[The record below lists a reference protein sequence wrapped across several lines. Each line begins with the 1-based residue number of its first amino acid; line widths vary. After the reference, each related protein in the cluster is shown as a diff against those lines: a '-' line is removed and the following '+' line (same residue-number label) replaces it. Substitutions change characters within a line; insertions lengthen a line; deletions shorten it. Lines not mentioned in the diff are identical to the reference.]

1 MKKLFAMLL
10 AAMMLLS
17 ACTPNAQQTKETVAV
32 GDSGVIDFVTSQF
45 KHITNG
51 GITEDENL
59 PYNID
64 AITGA
69 TMTVEGPAIVTSI
82 PLSVRELENRS
93 EGFFRGIYTDSKG
106 TFAYEGMDLYYLL
119 HNMTEGDNGIK
130 MTDTA
135 YKVVLKSSSR
145 LDVAQ
150 FTLEEII
157 KAHNEGNPI
166 LLACGMG
173 TTDGSVIAPFV
184 FDAANENEHSLG
196 YKEELDNDDG
206 CIRLVYDLEEYGS
219 NADYTTF
226 ANVAYVYVCEEFEPG
241 FKHTTAENES
251 FNSSRYND
259 YIISFRGSALG
270 RELNFTLRDLE
281 AMVSYDENGEVIPG
295 GVGYSDHYS
304 LANTTYW
311 YVNEYEGLDLYKM
324 LLYLGMDDA
333 ETMGLAAARTTL
345 VKFIAA
351 DGMAAAETFSVDTL
365 SWPDAFGFYEKN
377 AADLG
382 DGKYQPS
389 NADLV
394 RTGYP
399 VLMAYGVNNY
409 PYTIHKTDDAYLS
422 GLNNSGGPIR
432 VVFGKTQYYHANG
445 SNQVQY
451 LKDVVVGEDILYST
465 HTYTDDADHKALSQN
480 VLNVTVYSESGQTL
494 LERELTVADV
504 ENVIYG
510 ADVPGNQKKAA
521 HIKDSYE
528 VGAEVGRYEGVDL
541 NYLLMNILGLPGT
554 NGTITFSNGEEE
566 LTLTIAELFAEG
578 YNTRL
583 GRDGIKAVLAF
594 AKNGAPLVADA
605 SSAGYVEDV
614 ALKPYLDTD
623 PARYSVDNSGGP
635 LQVIVPSSDK
645 EQCNAKVLS
654 NVTSITVNLIPDAYA
669 HIEAPYAD
677 LASSTIRFYGEG
689 LDEETVFTVEQLES
703 MQTKVQTLD
712 YSVLNN
718 KGNMSQQRYRGLA
731 IYDLF
736 AQIGIKSNA
745 GDVIVYA
752 ADGSSVTFSLSR
764 LKKQDY
770 LNHVT
775 GGEGLYALL
784 AFGAGS
790 VEADAMTGIP
800 LVREKEDAGYD
811 DTVGNNGGPLKLVI
825 PQENAEDIN
834 SSLCVKDVVAVEV
847 TANQIDTWGH
857 RMSDI
862 YSEFL
867 DYEMTLTIK
876 NDDSEWSHNFT
887 VGQLEM
893 LEELI
898 VRDEYSVLDIGTCEG
913 IDIWKFIQ
921 LIAGDVP
928 GVDDPVS
935 VTVYASD
942 GYKNDLL
949 SVFFREGLVNGV
961 SGDTGDPKKLIIA
974 YALNGY
980 PLVDEESHEGYTG
993 LAGNSSGPLRVVA
1006 ETNQGASVKLFN
1018 KLVVTISG
1026 SGPIEITVD
1035 ESLFAEEG

>member
-17 ACTPNAQQTKETVAV
+17 ACTPNAQQTNETVAV

-106 TFAYEGMDLYYLL
+106 TFSYEGMDLYYLL

-150 FTLEEII
+150 FTLEEVIR
-157 KAHNEGNPI
+157 AHEEGNPI

-494 LERELTVADV
+494 LEREMTVADV

-578 YNTRL
+578 YNTQL
-583 GRDGIKAVLAF
+583 GRDGMKAVLAF
-594 AKNGAPLVADA
+594 AKNGSPLVADA
-605 SSAGYVEDV
+605 SSAGYVDSV
-614 ALKPYLDTD
+614 TLKPYLDTD
-623 PARYSVDNSGGP
+623 PAAYHVDNSGGP

-825 PQENAEDIN
+825 PQENAEDSN

-893 LEELI
+893 LEDLI

>member
-1 MKKLFAMLL
+1 MKKLLALILL
-10 AAMMLLS
+10 AALLLS
-17 ACTPNAQQTKETVAV
+17 ACGTNPAPAGETIPV
-32 GDSGVIDFVTSQF
+32 GDSGVIDFVTSAF

-51 GITEDENL
+51 GVTEDENL

-145 LDVAQ
+145 LDVAE
-150 FTLEEII
+150 FTLDEVI
-157 KAHNEGNPI
+157 KAHNDGNPI
-166 LLACGMG
+166 LLSCGMG

-196 YKEELDNDDG
+196 YVEELDNDDG
-206 CIRLVYDLEEYGS
+206 CIRLVYDLEKYGD
-219 NADYTTF
+219 NAGYTTF
-226 ANVAYVYVCEEFEPG
+226 ANVAYVYVCEEKEPG
-241 FKHTTAENES
+241 FKHTTAESES
-251 FNSSRYND
+251 FNTSRYND

-270 RELNFTLRDLE
+270 RELNFTLKDLE
-281 AMVSYDENGEVIPG
+281 AMVVYDENGEVIPG
-295 GVGYSDHYS
+295 GVGYSNHYS

-311 YVNEYEGLDLYKM
+311 YVNEYEGLDLFKM

-351 DGMAAAETFSVDTL
+351 DGVAAAETFSIDTL

-382 DGKYQPS
+382 DGMYQPS

-394 RTGYP
+394 QTGYP

-465 HTYTDDADHKALSQN
+465 HAYTDDAAHKALAQN
-480 VLNVTVYSESGQTL
+480 VLAVTVCSESGQTL
-494 LERELTVADV
+494 LERELTVEDV

-528 VGAEVGRYEGVDL
+528 VAGKVDCYEGVDL

-578 YNTRL
+578 YNTQL
-583 GRDGIKAVLAF
+583 GRDGMKSMLAF
-594 AKNGAPLVADA
+594 AKNGSPLVADA
-605 SSAGYVEDV
+605 SSAGYVDSV
-614 ALKPYLDTD
+614 ALKPWLDTD
-623 PARYSVDNSGGP
+623 PARYHVDNCGGP

-645 EQCNAKVLS
+645 EQSNARVLS
-654 NVTSITVNLIPDAYA
+654 NVNAITVNLIPDSYA
-669 HIEAPYAD
+669 HIDQPYAD

-689 LDEETVFTVEQLES
+689 LDEECTYTVEQLES
-703 MQTKVQTLD
+703 MQTQVQTLD
-712 YSVLNN
+712 YSILNS
-718 KGNMSQQRYRGLA
+718 KGTMSQQRYRGLA
-731 IYDLF
+731 IYELF
-736 AQIGIKSNA
+736 AKIGIKSNA

-752 ADGSSVTFSLSR
+752 SDGTSVTFSLSR

-770 LNHVT
+770 ANYVT
-775 GGEGLYALL
+775 GSEGLYALL
-784 AFGAGS
+784 AFGTGD
-790 VEADAMTGIP
+790 VEADAMIGIP

-811 DTVGNNGGPLKLVI
+811 ENIGNNGGPLKLVI

-847 TANQIDTWGH
+847 TANEIDTWGH

-893 LEELI
+893 LEDLI

-921 LIAGDVP
+921 LIAGDVE
-928 GVDDPVS
+928 GVDDPVA

-961 SGDTGDPKKLIIA
+961 SGDTGEPKKLIIA

-993 LAGNSSGPLRVVA
+993 LAGNTSGPLRVVA
-1006 ETNQGASVKLFN
+1006 ETNQGASVKYFN
-1018 KLVVTISG
+1018 KLVVTIAG
-1026 SGPIEITVD
+1026 SGPIEIDVD

>member
-17 ACTPNAQQTKETVAV
+17 ACTPAAQQTKETIAV

-150 FTLEEII
+150 FTLEEVIR
-157 KAHNEGNPI
+157 AHEEGNPI

-494 LERELTVADV
+494 LEREMTVADV

-623 PARYSVDNSGGP
+623 PARYHVDNCGGP

-669 HIEAPYAD
+669 HIETPYAD
-677 LASSTIRFYGEG
+677 LASSTLRFYGEG

>member
-1 MKKLFAMLL
+1 MKKLLALILL
-10 AAMMLLS
+10 AALLLS
-17 ACTPNAQQTKETVAV
+17 ACGTNPAPAGETIPV
-32 GDSGVIDFVTSQF
+32 GDSGVIDFVTSAF

-51 GITEDENL
+51 GVTEDENL

-145 LDVAQ
+145 LDVAE
-150 FTLEEII
+150 FTLDEVI
-157 KAHNEGNPI
+157 KAHNDGNPI
-166 LLACGMG
+166 LLSCGMG
-173 TTDGSVIAPFV
+173 TTDGSVVAPFV

-196 YKEELDNDDG
+196 YVEELDNDDG
-206 CIRLVYDLEEYGS
+206 CIRLVYDLEKYGD
-219 NADYTTF
+219 NAGYTTF
-226 ANVAYVYVCEEFEPG
+226 ANVAYVYVCEEKEPG
-241 FKHTTAENES
+241 FKHTTAESES
-251 FNSSRYND
+251 FNTSRYND

-270 RELNFTLRDLE
+270 RELNFTLKDLE
-281 AMVSYDENGEVIPG
+281 AMVVYDENGEVIPG
-295 GVGYSDHYS
+295 GVGYSNHYS

-351 DGMAAAETFSVDTL
+351 DGVAAAETFSIDTL

-382 DGKYQPS
+382 DGMYQPS

-394 RTGYP
+394 QTGYP

-465 HTYTDDADHKALSQN
+465 HAYTDDAAHKALAQN
-480 VLNVTVYSESGQTL
+480 VLAVTVCSESGQTL
-494 LERELTVADV
+494 LERELTVEDV

-528 VGAEVGRYEGVDL
+528 VSGKVDCYEGVDL

-578 YNTRL
+578 YNTQL
-583 GRDGIKAVLAF
+583 GRDGMKSMLAF
-594 AKNGAPLVADA
+594 AKNGSPLVADA
-605 SSAGYVEDV
+605 SSAGYVDSV
-614 ALKPYLDTD
+614 ALKPWLDTD
-623 PARYSVDNSGGP
+623 PARYHVDNCGGP

-645 EQCNAKVLS
+645 EQSNARVLS
-654 NVTSITVNLIPDAYA
+654 NVNAITVNLIPDSYA
-669 HIEAPYAD
+669 HIDQPYAD

-689 LDEETVFTVEQLES
+689 LDEECTYTVEQLES
-703 MQTKVQTLD
+703 MQTQVQTLD
-712 YSVLNN
+712 YSILNS
-718 KGNMSQQRYRGLA
+718 KGTMSQQRYRGLA
-731 IYDLF
+731 IYELF
-736 AQIGIKSNA
+736 AKIGIKSNA

-752 ADGSSVTFSLSR
+752 SDGTSVTFSLSR

-770 LNHVT
+770 LNCVT
-775 GGEGLYALL
+775 GDGGLYALL
-784 AFGAGS
+784 AFGAGD

-811 DTVGNNGGPLKLVI
+811 ENIGNNGGPLKLVI
-825 PQENAEDIN
+825 PQETAEEVN

-847 TANQIDTWGH
+847 TANEIDTWGH

-876 NDDSEWSHNFT
+876 NDDSEWSRNFT

-893 LEELI
+893 LEDLI

-921 LIAGDVP
+921 LIAGDVE
-928 GVDDPVS
+928 GVDDPVA

-961 SGDTGDPKKLIIA
+961 SGDTGEPKKLIIA

-993 LAGNSSGPLRVVA
+993 LAGNTSGPLRVVA
-1006 ETNQGASVKLFN
+1006 ETNQGASVKYFN
-1018 KLVVTISG
+1018 KLVVTIAG
-1026 SGPIEITVD
+1026 SGPIENDVD

>member
-150 FTLEEII
+150 FTLEEVIR
-157 KAHNEGNPI
+157 AHEEGNPI

-184 FDAANENEHSLG
+184 FDAVNENEHSLG

-494 LERELTVADV
+494 LEREMTVADV

-578 YNTRL
+578 YNTQL

-677 LASSTIRFYGEG
+677 LAYSTIRFYGEG

-784 AFGAGS
+784 AFGAGG

-898 VRDEYSVLDIGTCEG
+898 VRDEYSVLDIGICEG

-928 GVDDPVS
+928 GVGDPVS

>member
-150 FTLEEII
+150 FTLEEVIR
-157 KAHNEGNPI
+157 AHEEGNPI

-281 AMVSYDENGEVIPG
+281 AMVSYDENGEVVPG

-389 NADLV
+389 KADQV
-394 RTGYP
+394 RTGYH
-399 VLMAYGVNNY
+399 VLKAYGVNNY

-494 LERELTVADV
+494 LEREMTVADV

-510 ADVPGNQKKAA
+510 ADVPGNQK
-521 HIKDSYE
+521 
-528 VGAEVGRYEGVDL
+528 
-541 NYLLMNILGLPGT
+541 
-554 NGTITFSNGEEE
+554 
-566 LTLTIAELFAEG
+566 
-578 YNTRL
+578 
-583 GRDGIKAVLAF
+583 
-594 AKNGAPLVADA
+594 
-605 SSAGYVEDV
+605 
-614 ALKPYLDTD
+614 
-623 PARYSVDNSGGP
+623 
-635 LQVIVPSSDK
+635 
-645 EQCNAKVLS
+645 
-654 NVTSITVNLIPDAYA
+654 
-669 HIEAPYAD
+669 
-677 LASSTIRFYGEG
+677 
-689 LDEETVFTVEQLES
+689 
-703 MQTKVQTLD
+703 
-712 YSVLNN
+712 
-718 KGNMSQQRYRGLA
+718 
-731 IYDLF
+731 
-736 AQIGIKSNA
+736 
-745 GDVIVYA
+745 
-752 ADGSSVTFSLSR
+752 
-764 LKKQDY
+764 
-770 LNHVT
+770 
-775 GGEGLYALL
+775 
-784 AFGAGS
+784 
-790 VEADAMTGIP
+790 
-800 LVREKEDAGYD
+800 
-811 DTVGNNGGPLKLVI
+811 
-825 PQENAEDIN
+825 
-834 SSLCVKDVVAVEV
+834 
-847 TANQIDTWGH
+847 
-857 RMSDI
+857 
-862 YSEFL
+862 
-867 DYEMTLTIK
+867 
-876 NDDSEWSHNFT
+876 
-887 VGQLEM
+887 
-893 LEELI
+893 
-898 VRDEYSVLDIGTCEG
+898 
-913 IDIWKFIQ
+913 
-921 LIAGDVP
+921 
-928 GVDDPVS
+928 
-935 VTVYASD
+935 
-942 GYKNDLL
+942 
-949 SVFFREGLVNGV
+949 
-961 SGDTGDPKKLIIA
+961 
-974 YALNGY
+974 
-980 PLVDEESHEGYTG
+980 
-993 LAGNSSGPLRVVA
+993 
-1006 ETNQGASVKLFN
+1006 
-1018 KLVVTISG
+1018 
-1026 SGPIEITVD
+1026 
-1035 ESLFAEEG
+1035 